1 MKRATLTITKTA
13 SRRLAGLLFGAL
25 LLSWASLVQAGTLK
39 NIDTNAL
46 SGGGLEVRLTFDGG
60 VPDVKGY
67 SIEKPAR
74 IALDL
79 LGATSAIKEKRQ
91 NLGSGNARSV
101 TIVEAKDRTRLIFN
115 LDKLT
120 GYSTSVDGNAL
131 VVKLGDD
138 QVASNDA
145 SKAQAP
151 NSPGEA
157 AITGVDF
164 RRGDNGE
171 GRVIVKLSKPS
182 IPVDVQEDGGVI
194 TARFVG
200 AGVPDDL
207 LRKLDVTDFATPV
220 KMVDTK
226 ISDGSAVITIKPT
239 GNWEYLAY
247 QADNEFS
254 INVKPVSKA
263 EADSKKKDAFKY
275 TGEKLSLN
283 FQDIEVRS
291 VLQLIAD
298 FTGLNLVASDTVKG
312 RITLRLQ
319 NVPWDQALDLILK
332 TKGLDKRKVGN
343 VLLVA
348 PADEIAAREQLE
360 LESQKKIE
368 ALAPLRTQYVSI
380 NYAKASDLKEL
391 ISSAGGKNGSLLS
404 ERGSVVVDERTN
416 TLIIQD
422 TQPKLQ
428 EIAGLIKK
436 LDVPVKQVL
445 IEARVVVATNDLSNE
460 FGVRWGGLGYDGKS
474 LIQNGRTYGVS
485 GRLQSLR
492 DLHYTN
498 VDGALYGAGDFK
510 GVPGTPTNPGQVAF
524 GPDKYKFKKPND
536 SGQGE
541 DMMVDL
547 GVDSSNASRFAVGFT
562 SLTSGLIELE
572 LSAMEAEGHGEL
584 VATPKVLTADQQP
597 AVIASGQQ
605 VPFQVATSSGATSI
619 DFVKAE
625 LRLEVTPH
633 ITPDGNI
640 VMSLK
645 VNNDS
650 FTGNS
655 IAMNTNRVETS
666 VLVNDGETVVLGG
679 IFQQQKTDS
688 VTKTPFLGDLPW
700 IGTLFRKKVKRDNKQ
715 ELLIFIT
722 PRVMKDAVAN
732 R

>member
-1 MKRATLTITKTA
+1 M
-13 SRRLAGLLFGAL
+13 
-25 LLSWASLVQAGTLK
+25 
-39 NIDTNAL
+39 
-46 SGGGLEVRLTFDGG
+46 EVRLSFDGE
-60 VPDVKGY
+60 VPKVKGY

-79 LGATSAIKEKRQ
+79 LGADSAVKEKRQ
-91 NLGSGNARSV
+91 NLGSGNVRSV
-101 TIVEAKDRTRLIFN
+101 TVVEAKDRTRLIFN
-115 LDKLT
+115 LDDLT
-120 GYSTSVDGNAL
+120 GYSTSEDGNDL
-131 VVKLGDD
+131 VIRLGHD
-138 QVASNDA
+138 QVASEDA
-145 SKAQAP
+145 SQQKAAAPAQA
-151 NSPGEA
+151 
-157 AITGVDF
+157 AINNVDF

-171 GRVIVKLSKPS
+171 GRVVVSLSSPS
-182 IPVDVQEDGGVI
+182 IPVDVQEEGGRIV
-194 TARFVG
+194 ARFVG
-200 AGVPDDL
+200 AGVPNKL

-226 ISDGSAVITIKPT
+226 VSDGSTIITIEPT
-239 GNWEYLAY
+239 GTWEYLAY

-254 INVKPVSKA
+254 INVKPISKS
-263 EADSKKKDAFKY
+263 EAAQKKKDNFEY

-298 FTGLNLVASDTVKG
+298 FTGLNLVASDAVQG

-343 VLLVA
+343 VLMVG

-368 ALAPLRTQYVSI
+368 ALAPLRTQYFKI
-380 NYAKASDLKEL
+380 NYANAEDLKNL
-391 ISSAGGKNGSLLS
+391 LASAGGKAASLTT
-404 ERGSVVVDERTN
+404 ERGSVVVDKRTN
-416 TLIIQD
+416 TLIVQD
-422 TQPKLQ
+422 TQAKLA
-428 EIAGLIKK
+428 EIQGLIKQ

-445 IEARVVVATNDLSNE
+445 IEARVVVASNDLSNE
-460 FGVRWGGLGYDGKS
+460 FGVRWGGLGYDGNS
-474 LIQNGRTYGVS
+474 LANKGETAAFS
-485 GRLQSLR
+485 GRLTSLR
-492 DLHYTN
+492 ELHYAN
-498 VDGALYGAGDFK
+498 VDRQNDGSL
-510 GVPGTPTNPGQVAF
+510 GTMKKFDKNTN
-524 GPDKYKFKKPND
+524 ND
-536 SGQGE
+536 LV
-541 DMMVDL
+541 VDL

-562 SLTSGLIELE
+562 SLSSGLIELE
-572 LSAMEAEGHGEL
+572 LSALEAEGHGEL

-605 VPFQVATSSGATSI
+605 VPFEVATSSGATSI
-619 DFVKAE
+619 DFVNAE

-640 VMSLK
+640 VMTLK

-650 FTGNS
+650 FAADGS
-655 IAMNTNRVETS
+655 QAINTNRVETS

-679 IFQQQKTDS
+679 IFQQQKTNA

-700 IGTLFRKKVKRDNKQ
+700 IGTLFRKTVKRDNKQ